1 MIEEFILFASLGIFA
16 GLAAGMFGIGGGII
30 TVPVLVACFIG
41 YGFDNG
47 IIIHLAI
54 GTSLACIFFTGLSS
68 ANAHR
73 KKEAIDFLLFKQVG
87 LGIILGAFLGAIF
100 AIQLNG
106 NILKTI
112 IGIFV
117 LFVAIQISFNLTLC
131 ANSAKKNNGSKK
143 SYIVGTGIGFL
154 SSILGIGGGIFS
166 VPYFK
171 YLGLSMTS
179 SIGTSAACGVPIAFF
194 GALGYF
200 ILGISNENLPSLT
213 LGYIYLPALF
223 GITITSIISAKYG
236 ADIAHYVSEHILK
249 RLMVSLMLLI
259 SIYMFVI

>member
-41 YGFDNG
+41 YGFDSG
-47 IIIHLAI
+47 IIIHLAV

-68 ANAHR
+68 ANAHK
-73 KKEAIDFLLFKQVG
+73 KKEAIDFLLFKKVG

-100 AIQLNG
+100 AIQLNS
-106 NILKTI
+106 NLLKTI

-117 LFVAIQISFNLTLC
+117 LLVAIQISFNLTL
-131 ANSAKKNNGSKK
+131 SSSTKKNNGSKK

-171 YLGLSMTS
+171 YLGLSMIS
-179 SIGTSAACGVPIAFF
+179 SVGTSAACGVPIAFF

-200 ILGISNENLPSLT
+200 ILGVPNENLPSLT

-236 ADIAHYVSEHILK
+236 ADIAHYVSENILK
-249 RLMVSLMLLI
+249 KLMVSLMLLI
-259 SIYMFVI
+259 SIYMFAI